1 MASRYTNN
9 RTKKLKDGRV
19 VYTTKIYPNIPK
31 SDKDIYIVTQGG
43 DRLDTIANQFYG
55 DSSLWWIIAT
65 ANNIH
70 NATFALPDGTTLR
83 VPENYDTIINNF
95 ER

>member
-9 RTKKLKDGRV
+9 SSKKLKDGRL
-19 VYTTKIYPNIPK
+19 VYRTKIYPNIPK

-43 DRLDTIANQFYG
+43 DRLDTLANQFYG
-55 DSSLWWIIAT
+55 DSSLWWIIAS

-70 NATFALPDGTTLR
+70 DATFTVPDGTTLR
-83 VPENYDTIINNF
+83 VPENFDEIITNF